1 MNTLTTVSRIKPN
14 PKVGVPDAMNCPVK
28 TAVQFLAGAWTLE
41 IYWYLSQSGMRFG
54 DLKRS
59 LVTVSPKVLTQRL
72 RDLEELGIVSRTVLE
87 TYPPQVEYDLT
98 PLGRKFIPV
107 IDLVADLGRDLVKR
121 PKKEKKPKQL
131 S

>member
-1 MNTLTTVSRIKPN
+1 MNTLTTVSRMKPS
-14 PKVGVPDAMNCPVK
+14 PKVSVPDAMNCPVK
-28 TAVQFLAGAWTLE
+28 MAVQFLAGAWTLE

-72 RDLEELGIVSRTVLE
+72 RDLEELGIVRRTVLE

-121 PKKEKKPKQL
+121 PKKEKKTK